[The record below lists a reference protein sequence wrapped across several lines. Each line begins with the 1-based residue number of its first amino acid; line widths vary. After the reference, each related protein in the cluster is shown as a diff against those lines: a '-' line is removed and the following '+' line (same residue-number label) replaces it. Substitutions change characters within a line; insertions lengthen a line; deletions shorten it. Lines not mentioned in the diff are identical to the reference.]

1 MSAFEAFSI
10 WIIDHHD
17 AAAERDLFLLFLS
30 EQSLAREA
38 VYDGDAR
45 LLRALG
51 AGEACDHGAN
61 ARACF
66 AIVEGTIFPTRKSS
80 RSF

>member
-10 WIIDHHD
+10 WIIDHDD
-17 AAAERDLFLLFLS
+17 AAAENDLFPFGLS
-30 EQSLAREA
+30 EQLFAREA
-38 VYDGDAR
+38 VDDGNTS
-45 LLRALG
+45 LLAALG
-51 AGEACDHGAN
+51 AGVACAHGAS

-66 AIVEGTIFPTRKSS
+66 AIVEGTIFPARKAS